1 MATDAGRKTPR
12 RGSVVGS
19 INSPDG
25 IAEVVRGFRDAL
37 KAFNSEQ
44 GFQGLAELVDRV
56 PKLEEDVLEKERA
69 LKLAQETSEREREVR
84 QSEQQSSLQ
93 LYNAEYKRLETEKT
107 RVEKRTMELQKS
119 IAGKD
124 QIIAETEAKVVSL
137 KEAGRKIE
145 EQYKS
150 MQAKSKAKDG
160 EILQLKHQNQD
171 SYAKLDSLAAEL
183 QRSQGEV
190 TSMNGSLQNM
200 QQHNAQ
206 LGAALKEVQ
215 TQQEEMISYS
225 ASLQDIEASQLAQ
238 ELSAVWVAITAL
250 VRRFVGD
257 DLNENMLKRDW
268 KILNDAAGHLPIK
281 QLPQSNTE
289 IAKEMRVIKVLAILA
304 YAVHKHLLQPT
315 YQPANENGALNGA
328 LYDLAYIEP
337 KRERM
342 LRGMLLAALEHQ
354 REQAEGQLLDWIM
367 EDVIQNQ
374 GVGMV
379 IRPDLIS
386 AFEAS
391 LEDILNDVQDIW
403 QKVQHSTQVFESRF
417 EVTQVTDFD
426 WRVPGSQ
433 LSESPIQPHENDDDL
448 VILFPTVFLVDHEKI
463 PITTASQFS
472 IRRGGPIQASA
483 AAEDHV
489 YEQ

>member
-1 MATDAGRKTPR
+1 MYWEPLLIR
-12 RGSVVGS
+12 SV
-19 INSPDG
+19 
-25 IAEVVRGFRDAL
+25 
-37 KAFNSEQ
+37 Q
-44 GFQGLAELVDRV
+44 
-56 PKLEEDVLEKERA
+56 
-69 LKLAQETSEREREVR
+69 
-84 QSEQQSSLQ
+84 
-93 LYNAEYKRLETEKT
+93 
-107 RVEKRTMELQKS
+107 
-119 IAGKD
+119 
-124 QIIAETEAKVVSL
+124 
-137 KEAGRKIE
+137 
-145 EQYKS
+145 
-150 MQAKSKAKDG
+150 
-160 EILQLKHQNQD
+160 
-171 SYAKLDSLAAEL
+171 
-183 QRSQGEV
+183 
-190 TSMNGSLQNM
+190 
-200 QQHNAQ
+200 
-206 LGAALKEVQ
+206 
-215 TQQEEMISYS
+215 
-225 ASLQDIEASQLAQ
+225 
-238 ELSAVWVAITAL
+238 
-250 VRRFVGD
+250 
-257 DLNENMLKRDW
+257 RDW

-304 YAVHKHLLQPT
+304 YTVHKHLLQPT

-386 AFEAS
+386 AFEGS

-448 VILFPTVFLVDHEKI
+448 VILFPTVFLIDHEKI
-463 PITTASQFS
+463 PITTGTIVRKSRISALIKEERHNSRS
-472 IRRGGPIQASA
+472 AEAGPSRPRQRQRTMSTSNSA
-483 AAEDHV
+483 RTGAMKDAFLSRPAGPVDAPLKV
-489 YEQ
+489 

>member
-1 MATDAGRKTPR
+1 MATDAGRKTPT

-69 LKLAQETSEREREVR
+69 LKLAQETSECEREVR
-84 QSEQQSSLQ
+84 QSERQSSLQ

-107 RVEKRTMELQKS
+107 RVEKHTMELQKS

-171 SYAKLDSLAAEL
+171 SHAKLDSLAAEL

-190 TSMNGSLQNM
+190 TSLNGSLQNM
-200 QQHNAQ
+200 QQRNAQ

-215 TQQEEMISYS
+215 TQQEEMTSYS
-225 ASLQDIEASQLAQ
+225 ASLQDIEASQL
-238 ELSAVWVAITAL
+238 
-250 VRRFVGD
+250 
-257 DLNENMLKRDW
+257 
-268 KILNDAAGHLPIK
+268 
-281 QLPQSNTE
+281 
-289 IAKEMRVIKVLAILA
+289 
-304 YAVHKHLLQPT
+304 
-315 YQPANENGALNGA
+315 
-328 LYDLAYIEP
+328 
-337 KRERM
+337 
-342 LRGMLLAALEHQ
+342 
-354 REQAEGQLLDWIM
+354 
-367 EDVIQNQ
+367 
-374 GVGMV
+374 
-379 IRPDLIS
+379 
-386 AFEAS
+386 
-391 LEDILNDVQDIW
+391 
-403 QKVQHSTQVFESRF
+403 
-417 EVTQVTDFD
+417 
-426 WRVPGSQ
+426 
-433 LSESPIQPHENDDDL
+433 
-448 VILFPTVFLVDHEKI
+448 
-463 PITTASQFS
+463 
-472 IRRGGPIQASA
+472 
-483 AAEDHV
+483 
-489 YEQ
+489 